1 MKPNDREKT
10 QGFLLYGLKS
20 YSEIIGRQQRWELRS
35 LYLTENIWKS
45 HINTAD
51 KDVNMKVI
59 LTVINIT

>member
-1 MKPNDREKT
+1 MIVKRPE
-10 QGFLLYGLKS
+10 GFYFMDLNLSQKL
-20 YSEIIGRQQRWELRS
+20 QTDPQRWELRS

-51 KDVNMKVI
+51 KDVNMKAI

>member
-1 MKPNDREKT
+1 MIVKRPK
-10 QGFLLYGLKS
+10 GFYFMDLNLSQKL
-20 YSEIIGRQQRWELRS
+20 QTDPQRWELRS

-51 KDVNMKVI
+51 KDVNMKAI